1 MELLRV
7 ALLFNGLLVLA
18 LHLLQRRWLMTLQ
31 PLGCLLF
38 LPYYPGWGL
47 ALLLALSALPKPARP
62 MKAELKTFNELSKA
76 RQWPET
82 TDCYEAL
89 KRPPD
94 WVHLLACRAYAR
106 QARFEEAL
114 ASLKKA
120 RLAPP
125 QLPPH
130 YACLTMALTGSSQYL
145 EVWLPK
151 NWPEHSKLH
160 ARAICQARAGELEA
174 AQDLW
179 DQASEI
185 APEDFQKYIEEDRSA
200 PQPVTIEPNTLE
212 QLQRHFTKLDR
223 DSRMAHA
230 RLGPQ
235 AKLLIALTCLVYAMH
250 PPILANSLTR
260 AGLPHGLFSHLF
272 IHYNLTHLALNMLS
286 LAGLAPLIEMLYP
299 RRFLLLY
306 FTSGAIAGLAQVVI
320 TPQAHL
326 IGASGAVMS
335 ILGARLAL
343 QTRYPNG
350 KQLVILLLILGV
362 QLVVDQKI
370 PYLGGIAHIWGAF
383 SGFLLV
389 LAAGPRAL
397 PNKQPPL

>member
-18 LHLLQRRWLMTLQ
+18 LHLAHRRWLMTLQ
-31 PLGCLLF
+31 PFICLLF

-62 MKAELKTFNELSKA
+62 MKAELKAFNDLSKD
-76 RQWPET
+76 RQWLES

-89 KRPPD
+89 KHPPA
-94 WVHLLACRAYAR
+94 WAHLLACRAYAR
-106 QARFEEAL
+106 QARFEDAL
-114 ASLKKA
+114 VSLKKA

-130 YACLTMALTGSSQYL
+130 YAWLTMALTGSTSHL
-145 EVWLPK
+145 ELWQPK
-151 NWPEHSKLH
+151 NWPEHSILH
-160 ARAICQARAGELEA
+160 ARALCLARAGELEA

-185 APEDFQKYIEEDRSA
+185 APEDFQKYIEEDRSDS
-200 PQPVTIEPNTLE
+200 QPVTIEPDTLE
-212 QLQRHFTKLDR
+212 QLQRHFSKLDR

-230 RLGPQ
+230 HLGPQ
-235 AKLLIALTCLVYAMH
+235 ALLLIAVTCLVYALH
-250 PPILANSLTR
+250 PPIIANSLSR
-260 AGLPHGLFSHLF
+260 AGLPHGLLSHLF

-286 LAGLAPLIEMLYP
+286 LAALAPLIEMLYP

-306 FTSGAIAGLAQVVI
+306 FLSGAVAGLAQVTI

-335 ILGARLAL
+335 LLGARLAL
-343 QTRYPNG
+343 LTRYPNG
-350 KQLVILLLILGV
+350 KQLLILLLILGV

-389 LAAGPRAL
+389 LAAGPSPL
-397 PNKQPPL
+397 PTKQAQL